1 MFARAALSRT
11 SAAARQ
17 LRRSDLYHFENK
29 NGQVSF
35 FRLNLS
41 YAFSI
46 FPFDVKNKKVFAVK
60 FTAACLFA
68 SSIPV
73 LACVWQLNK

>member
-29 NGQVSF
+29 NGQH
-35 FRLNLS
+35 
-41 YAFSI
+41 